1 MMTALENK
9 NSNEDFKQAMI
20 SRLRIIVVRMQNEAV
35 EVFSEI
41 KNQEKQIKELRTTI
55 NDIQSEK

>member
-1 MMTALENK
+1 LENK

-41 KNQEKQIKELRTTI
+41 KNQEKQIKELKTTI
-55 NDIQSEK
+55 NDIQGEK

>member
-1 MMTALENK
+1 MTALENK

-20 SRLRIIVVRMQNEAV
+20 SRLRIIVVRMQSEAV

-55 NDIQSEK
+55 NEIQSEK

>member
-1 MMTALENK
+1 MTALENK

-20 SRLRIIVVRMQNEAV
+20 SRLRIIVVRMQSEAV